1 MFKFLIAEFAKHNKL
16 FDLSAETLLDILR
29 SYEREDIA
37 EMTANAANAAR
48 RLDIA
53 LEAAKVWFRLK
64 PTSTKA
70 RFVYLTVVLR
80 NNEFEAARP
89 LINDYLNNRSGEIDK
104 KIQYIADLVSNAQN
118 RAEGYQFLLVVTDEL
133 EDSYVKSLLLGQSA
147 LKAGMAVEANV
158 HADHALKVNLRSE
171 DAALLKAAALR
182 QLDDGSSMVF
192 LYEFLEAHPEAGS
205 VRASVVG
212 DLVREER
219 YEDAIPHLKRLANDE
234 ENGANVHFTLALV
247 FYELERF
254 NESQDNVHRA
264 LSLGYEDKASA
275 YFQLGLIDEQLNMM
289 GSAANWFASVPRGT
303 RFVEAQKRLAKIKF
317 TLDGLKPTID
327 YLTKRSLDNPEY
339 FVVFVELQG
348 MIYREAGAMDD
359 YFRVL
364 DEGLA
369 KRPKEPS
376 LLYSSAMA
384 AEQLG
389 LIDVLELRLRRLIE
403 LEPDNAQAFNA
414 LGYTLAD
421 KTDRFGEAKAL
432 LVRALELS
440 PDDPVF
446 IDSMGW
452 IEFKLKEYE
461 RSITLLRR
469 AYSLERHPEIA
480 AHLGEA
486 LWALGK
492 EGEAKSVWTLARDE
506 FPDNDVLIDTLYRYG
521 VD

>member
-1 MFKFLIAEFAKHNKL
+1 
-16 FDLSAETLLDILR
+16 
-29 SYEREDIA
+29 
-37 EMTANAANAAR
+37 
-48 RLDIA
+48 
-53 LEAAKVWFRLK
+53 
-64 PTSTKA
+64 
-70 RFVYLTVVLR
+70 VVLR

-118 RAEGYQFLLVVTDEL
+118 RAEGYQFLLGVTDGL

-158 HADHALKVNLRSE
+158 HADHALKINLRSE

-219 YEDAIPHLKRLANDE
+219 YEDAIPHLKRLASDE

-348 MIYREAGAMDD
+348 
-359 YFRVL
+359 
-364 DEGLA
+364 
-369 KRPKEPS
+369 
-376 LLYSSAMA
+376 
-384 AEQLG
+384 
-389 LIDVLELRLRRLIE
+389 
-403 LEPDNAQAFNA
+403 
-414 LGYTLAD
+414 
-421 KTDRFGEAKAL
+421 
-432 LVRALELS
+432 
-440 PDDPVF
+440 
-446 IDSMGW
+446 
-452 IEFKLKEYE
+452 
-461 RSITLLRR
+461 
-469 AYSLERHPEIA
+469 
-480 AHLGEA
+480 
-486 LWALGK
+486 
-492 EGEAKSVWTLARDE
+492 
-506 FPDNDVLIDTLYRYG
+506 
-521 VD
+521 

>member
-1 MFKFLIAEFAKHNKL
+1 
-16 FDLSAETLLDILR
+16 
-29 SYEREDIA
+29 
-37 EMTANAANAAR
+37 
-48 RLDIA
+48 
-53 LEAAKVWFRLK
+53 
-64 PTSTKA
+64 
-70 RFVYLTVVLR
+70 VVLR

-118 RAEGYQFLLVVTDEL
+118 RAEGYQFLLGVTDGL

-158 HADHALKVNLRSE
+158 HADHALKINLRSE

-219 YEDAIPHLKRLANDE
+219 YEDAIPHLKRLASDE